1 MSTSLPTST
10 TLPPATHAVAQ
21 LPDPRTSQPV
31 LPAGTL
37 SLVPETSLSM
47 ATGASP
53 SAIGVMSNAEL
64 TAAVLDLGKMV
75 AGIHAFLLGP
85 QGPQPIPPPPL
96 TQQQLPPPPLPAWI
110 AGLSKPIYTA
120 PSTQPHLP
128 PLPTTGAV
136 MAHGGAP
143 APGVLYGGVDGP
155 LFHGGSLMPTLSVAL
170 AGQTGA
176 APSAAA

>member
-10 TLPPATHAVAQ
+10 TPPPATHAVAQ

-47 ATGASP
+47 A
-53 SAIGVMSNAEL
+53 MSNAEL

-85 QGPQPIPPPPL
+85 QPIPPPPP
-96 TQQQLPPPPLPAWI
+96 TQQQLPPPPLPA
-110 AGLSKPIYTA
+110 
-120 PSTQPHLP
+120 
-128 PLPTTGAV
+128 
-136 MAHGGAP
+136 
-143 APGVLYGGVDGP
+143 
-155 LFHGGSLMPTLSVAL
+155 
-170 AGQTGA
+170 
-176 APSAAA
+176 

>member
-10 TLPPATHAVAQ
+10 TPPSATHAVAQ

-75 AGIHAFLLGP
+75 VGIHAFLLGP
-85 QGPQPIPPPPL
+85 QGPQPNPPPP
-96 TQQQLPPPPLPAWI
+96 P
-110 AGLSKPIYTA
+110 
-120 PSTQPHLP
+120 
-128 PLPTTGAV
+128 
-136 MAHGGAP
+136 M
-143 APGVLYGGVDGP
+143 
-155 LFHGGSLMPTLSVAL
+155 
-170 AGQTGA
+170 
-176 APSAAA
+176 